1 MYDALNKDSAI
12 TPSIKKALRE
22 RANFYR
28 RKLTFYENLGVLAV
42 SLTSEEMGYK
52 IEEAR
57 KDLDSSV
64 NTRDSVLKGID
75 PAAVKKSLD
84 KSLKQVKSHNS
95 SISGG
100 KSSRDSIGKKP
111 IPIRVTKNEKVL
123 PKIERVRPIEQ
134 RNSRF

>member
-1 MYDALNKDSAI
+1 MNKESVI

-42 SLTSEEMGYK
+42 SLTSDEMSYK

-57 KDLDSSV
+57 NDLKSSV

-84 KSLKQVKSHNS
+84 KALKKVDSYNS
-95 SISGG
+95 SRSRG
-100 KSSRDSIGKKP
+100 KSSRDSSGKKV
-111 IPIRVTKNEKVL
+111 IPIRITKKEKEKEL
-123 PKIERVRPIEQ
+123 PQINRIRPIEQ